1 MKGYLYSEITKE
13 YLTEY
18 TLQKDK
24 LESKILGKDV
34 YMMPNNCTLK
44 EPLPF
49 EKDEKLIF
57 NGEEWIIMPKAEKEE
72 KEKIEETPESTVM
85 MKEEQMIYKEMRRLA
100 IDSLGDKLSIIKE

>member
-24 LESKILGKDV
+24 LESKISGKDI

-49 EKDEKLIF
+49 EKGEKLIF
-57 NGEEWIIMPKAEKEE
+57 DGEDWTIIPKAEKEE
-72 KEKIEETPESTVM
+72 KIKEKPENTAV

-100 IDSLGDKLSIIKE
+100 IKSLGDKLSVIKE